1 MIGSLL
7 STLAN
12 AQKLSIEQL
21 QKGIQDGTVDSYIA
35 VPLIAQKT
43 KQMKEATAIL
53 AGQKAQGQPPV
64 GEQVMQ
70 DADQVTRPVSPLAP
84 TAPGSDGQASPAPN
98 QMAQAPQGIDSAQSN
113 LPVQMAG
120 GGIVAFEEGG
130 PTRAAGYDDSQ
141 YVNSPDFGL
150 GDTLSRFGDWA
161 TTPIGGPSASAV
173 KRAATKRQLGKE
185 AAEGRPSKSVAES
198 PSMIDKAADWWHE
211 NAISPAKDLVSGG
224 IRQLPNAPLEFGN
237 AVPMPNAPLRSAEMS
252 PLPNATLDETPYEME
267 DIRREAGKAK
277 EAPKPLP
284 KPEEI
289 KTKEGELAIQRNVPT
304 SEAAPQA
311 NPTQANPTQAPA
323 SASRDDDFDQYMQR
337 MQAERDELKRTILG
351 QKDSRAKDEKDNLSN
366 ALMKAGFGMMS
377 ARSPWAM
384 TNIGEG
390 ATAGLDTYA
399 KGIEQIKGN
408 DDKVVQQL
416 VSMGLKGQDLDNAAM
431 KLGVDL
437 RQQKMM
443 EPYYATAAAENKAK
457 MGLYP
462 AQAKLY
468 GAQAGLTGAQTEK
481 QFADTNQTNVE
492 TALLPQKVANEGIR
506 AAGAGAGRSGK
517 TGVSDTYMKEA
528 QKTRDAYLLDP
539 SSSPHVGDDLK
550 EALVKY
556 KPGSKSYNDALKEAR
571 QQIKEQY
578 YRDIGET
585 GYYKGSGASSGS
597 SEE

>member
-12 AQKLSIEQL
+12 AQKLSVEQL
-21 QKGIQDGTVDSYIA
+21 QKGIQDGTIDSYIA

-53 AGQKAQGQPPV
+53 AGQKEQGQPPV

-70 DADQVTRPVSPLAP
+70 AADQVTRPEIPLAS
-84 TAPGSDGQASPAPN
+84 TSPATDRQGP
-98 QMAQAPQGIDSAQSN
+98 APSQGIAGAPSN
-113 LPVQMAG
+113 LPQSFAG
-120 GGIVAFEEGG
+120 GGIIAFSEGDLVDDSYDYDYG
-130 PTRAAGYDDSQ
+130 NPDSTEGRMVRQAAGL
-141 YVNSPDFGL
+141 VPDGAEMYSARSL
-150 GDTLSRFGDWA
+150 GTLYPLSEKSMGISNLVDKAKLNKTGPLAHILPGSRGRGA
-161 TTPIGGPSASAV
+161 YEGEPI
-173 KRAATKRQLGKE
+173 AATR
-185 AAEGRPSKSVAES
+185 GRGATYIPDAPLEFSK
-198 PSMIDKAADWWHE
+198 PQ
-211 NAISPAKDLVSGG
+211 
-224 IRQLPNAPLEFGN
+224 QLPNAELKY
-237 AVPMPNAPLRSAEMS
+237 AEAS
-252 PLPNATLDETPYEME
+252 PLPNAELDETPYEMA
-267 DIRREAGKAK
+267 DIRREAAKAI
-277 EAPKPLP
+277 EAPKPTP
-284 KPEEI
+284 KTEEI
-289 KTKEGELAIQRNVPT
+289 KTKDDGLKVERGV
-304 SEAAPQA
+304 AAPATPQEA
-311 NPTQANPTQAPA
+311 PTQTPA
-323 SASRDDDFDQYMQR
+323 SAPREGEFDQYMQK
-337 MQAERDELKRTILG
+337 MQADRDELKQTILG
-351 QKDSRAKDEKDNLSN
+351 QKASRAKDENDNLSN
-366 ALMKAGFGMMS
+366 SLMKAGFGMMA

-390 ATAGLDTYA
+390 ATAGLDTYS

-443 EPYYATAAAENKAK
+443 EPYYASVAAENKAK

-462 AQAKLY
+462 VQAKLY

-481 QFADTNQTNVE
+481 QYADTNQTNVE
-492 TALLPQKVANEGIR
+492 TALLPTKVANEGIR
-506 AAGAGAGRSGK
+506 AAGAGAGRAGK

-539 SSSPHVGDDLK
+539 SSSPHVSDDLK
-550 EALVKY
+550 EALAKY
-556 KPGSKSYNDALKEAR
+556 KPGSPSYNDAVARAR
-571 QQIKEQY
+571 QQVKEQY